1 MSRAA
6 RAYVALVLVVV
17 VLASAGAERPRAFFG
32 LDPAAWIVV
41 GQMASVVSNL
51 MAMRDTMMRI
61 RDEALSSYRGLVE
74 PIDDFAGRM
83 RLALGEGAQLDL
95 SALGGADPR
104 EFELA
109 DCASLP
115 PADAAAVPCTPDAFP
130 EPGSAYADLPGM
142 DPDAIASLEASHEIR
157 AADFELQLA
166 EADHRDRLVEEAM
179 VAIGLYHGCEPA
191 RADADRRGVIVCPAS
206 RAWTAAEREGL
217 RQQAGGL
224 GERAEHRRLPGAG
237 RGRPGPGGLPVP
249 RAAPVAASRGDAG
262 PGQPGRGA
270 AQARCRGRGP
280 RAPRARA
287 RAGRGGPAGAA
298 AARPAAGPRRARPVS
313 RYRRGP
319 RERAGGRAPCAE
331 PGGESVRGPA
341 VRRGRTEGVR
351 HAAQAGGGGGTVVV
365 VLLLGRP
372 AAVDASWAGML
383 VQVTAMLS
391 QIRSYV
397 QTAEAYVAQ
406 AGAEVRGLLDPGG
419 LVSGVRSLAD
429 WRGAA
434 VGARRRSVRSGSRSP
449 RRGRSST
456 TRR

>member
-74 PIDDFAGRM
+74 PIDDFAGQM

-115 PADAAAVPCTPDAFP
+115 PADTAAVPCTPDAFP
-130 EPGSAYADLPGM
+130 EPGSAYADLPEM

-166 EADHRDRLVEEAM
+166 EADHRDRLVEEAL

-206 RAWTAAEREGL
+206 RTWTPAEREGL
-217 RQQAGGL
+217 RQRLADSVSALSTADCPARAGGGL
-224 GERAEHRRLPGAG
+224 GQGVCPSRAQHRSLLLAATQARANLDAVLLKLDAEDADRERRALERGLVEEGRQAQRRLDRLRGLAELDLSLDTAAG
-237 RGRPGPGGLPVP
+237 RRNVLAAELHARNPAASPFGGRLF
-249 RAAPVAASRGDAG
+249 VAAD
-262 PGQPGRGA
+262 
-270 AQARCRGRGP
+270 
-280 RAPRARA
+280 
-287 RAGRGGPAGAA
+287 
-298 AARPAAGPRRARPVS
+298 
-313 RYRRGP
+313 
-319 RERAGGRAPCAE
+319 
-331 PGGESVRGPA
+331 
-341 VRRGRTEGVR
+341 
-351 HAAQAGGGGGTVVV
+351 
-365 VLLLGRP
+365 
-372 AAVDASWAGML
+372 
-383 VQVTAMLS
+383 
-391 QIRSYV
+391 
-397 QTAEAYVAQ
+397 
-406 AGAEVRGLLDPGG
+406 
-419 LVSGVRSLAD
+419 
-429 WRGAA
+429 
-434 VGARRRSVRSGSRSP
+434 
-449 RRGRSST
+449 
-456 TRR
+456 

>member
-17 VLASAGAERPRAFFG
+17 VLASAGAERSRAFFG

-83 RLALGEGAQLDL
+83 RLALGEGAALDL

-115 PADAAAVPCTPDAFP
+115 PADAAVAPCTPDSFP
-130 EPGSAYADLPGM
+130 AAGGAYADLPGV
-142 DPDAIASLEASHEIR
+142 DPDVVASLEASHEIR

-206 RAWTAAEREGL
+206 RAWSAAEREGL
-217 RQQAGGL
+217 RQQLADSVAALSTADCPARGEGGVGQGVCPSRAQHRSL
-224 GERAEHRRLPGAG
+224 LLAATQARANLDAVLLKLDAEDADRERRALERGLVEEGRQAQHRLDRLQGLAELDLSLDTAAG
-237 RGRPGPGGLPVP
+237 RANVLAAELHARNPAASPFGGRLF
-249 RAAPVAASRGDAG
+249 VAAN
-262 PGQPGRGA
+262 
-270 AQARCRGRGP
+270 
-280 RAPRARA
+280 
-287 RAGRGGPAGAA
+287 
-298 AARPAAGPRRARPVS
+298 
-313 RYRRGP
+313 
-319 RERAGGRAPCAE
+319 
-331 PGGESVRGPA
+331 
-341 VRRGRTEGVR
+341 
-351 HAAQAGGGGGTVVV
+351 
-365 VLLLGRP
+365 
-372 AAVDASWAGML
+372 
-383 VQVTAMLS
+383 
-391 QIRSYV
+391 
-397 QTAEAYVAQ
+397 
-406 AGAEVRGLLDPGG
+406 
-419 LVSGVRSLAD
+419 
-429 WRGAA
+429 
-434 VGARRRSVRSGSRSP
+434 
-449 RRGRSST
+449 
-456 TRR
+456 

>member
-74 PIDDFAGRM
+74 PIDDFAGQM
-83 RLALGEGAQLDL
+83 RLALGEGAQIDL
-95 SALGGADPR
+95 GALGGADPR

-166 EADHRDRLVEEAM
+166 EADHRDRLVEEAL

-206 RAWTAAEREGL
+206 RTWTPAEREGL
-217 RQQAGGL
+217 RQRLADSVSALSTADCPARAGGGL
-224 GERAEHRRLPGAG
+224 GQGVCPSRAQHRSLQLAATQARANLDAVLLKLDAEDADRERRALERGLVEEGRQAQRRLDRLRGLAELDLSLDTAAG
-237 RGRPGPGGLPVP
+237 RRNVLAAELHARNPAASPFGGRLF
-249 RAAPVAASRGDAG
+249 VAAD
-262 PGQPGRGA
+262 
-270 AQARCRGRGP
+270 
-280 RAPRARA
+280 
-287 RAGRGGPAGAA
+287 
-298 AARPAAGPRRARPVS
+298 
-313 RYRRGP
+313 
-319 RERAGGRAPCAE
+319 
-331 PGGESVRGPA
+331 
-341 VRRGRTEGVR
+341 
-351 HAAQAGGGGGTVVV
+351 
-365 VLLLGRP
+365 
-372 AAVDASWAGML
+372 
-383 VQVTAMLS
+383 
-391 QIRSYV
+391 
-397 QTAEAYVAQ
+397 
-406 AGAEVRGLLDPGG
+406 
-419 LVSGVRSLAD
+419 
-429 WRGAA
+429 
-434 VGARRRSVRSGSRSP
+434 
-449 RRGRSST
+449 
-456 TRR
+456 

>member
-74 PIDDFAGRM
+74 PIDDFAGQM

-109 DCASLP
+109 DCVSLP

-142 DPDAIASLEASHEIR
+142 DPDAVASLEASHEIR

-191 RADADRRGVIVCPAS
+191 RPDADRRGVIVCPAS
-206 RAWTAAEREGL
+206 RTWTAAEREGL
-217 RQQAGGL
+217 RQRLADSVSALSTADCPARAGGGL
-224 GERAEHRRLPGAG
+224 GQGVCPSRAQHRSLLLAATQARANLDAVLLKLDAEDADRERRALERGLVEEGRQAQRRLDRLRGLAELDLSLDTAAG
-237 RGRPGPGGLPVP
+237 RRNVLAAELHARNPAASPFGGRLF
-249 RAAPVAASRGDAG
+249 VAAD
-262 PGQPGRGA
+262 
-270 AQARCRGRGP
+270 
-280 RAPRARA
+280 
-287 RAGRGGPAGAA
+287 
-298 AARPAAGPRRARPVS
+298 
-313 RYRRGP
+313 
-319 RERAGGRAPCAE
+319 
-331 PGGESVRGPA
+331 
-341 VRRGRTEGVR
+341 
-351 HAAQAGGGGGTVVV
+351 
-365 VLLLGRP
+365 
-372 AAVDASWAGML
+372 
-383 VQVTAMLS
+383 
-391 QIRSYV
+391 
-397 QTAEAYVAQ
+397 
-406 AGAEVRGLLDPGG
+406 
-419 LVSGVRSLAD
+419 
-429 WRGAA
+429 
-434 VGARRRSVRSGSRSP
+434 
-449 RRGRSST
+449 
-456 TRR
+456 